1 MTTPPSVQPFLDL
14 TVQPAVRGFLHLPAR
29 SNGDSLLLTH
39 GAGANCQSNLLVTLA
54 AAFAEAGFTVLR
66 YDLPFRKERRFGP
79 PFPATAVVDRDGI
92 HRAIEIIRQRTAGR
106 VLAGG
111 HSYGGRQTTMLVAE
125 HPALVE
131 GLLLLS
137 YPLHPPRKP
146 AQLRTGHFPR
156 LIAPALFVHGTRD
169 PFGSLEEMRSALEL
183 IPGKHKL
190 LEVEGAGHDLL
201 QGKGSTALPRQ
212 IVESFQSFLTSRSD
226 QYSLSSKDSTPEL
239 EKS

>member
-1 MTTPPSVQPFLDL
+1 MTTPASVQPFLDL
-14 TVQPAVRGFLHLPAR
+14 TAQPAVRGFLHLPAR

-66 YDLPFRKERRFGP
+66 YDLPFRQERRFGP
-79 PFPATAVVDRDGI
+79 PFPARAAADRDGI

-146 AQLRTGHFPR
+146 GQLRTGHFPR
-156 LIAPALFVHGTRD
+156 LTGPALFVHGTRD
-169 PFGSLEEMRSALEL
+169 PFGSMEEMRSALEL

-201 QGKGSTALPRQ
+201 QGKGATAPLKH
-212 IVESFQSFLTSRSD
+212 IVESFQNFLTSRAD